1 MEILEKNIKNKI
13 HFVGIGG
20 IGMSGIAEV
29 LFSQG
34 HKIQG
39 SDLSNNKNIKR
50 LKKKGIKV
58 FLGHSPKNLKG
69 VNILVISSAIKNN
82 NSELKFAKKNK
93 ILIYKRSDI
102 LAALMKYNET
112 IAITGSHGKTTTAS
126 LISSVLES
134 ANFDPTTIIGGIVNK
149 YKSTT
154 RIGQSNWMVVEVD
167 ESDGSLVNLFPKIA
181 VITNVNKE
189 HIDFYK
195 TYANLKK
202 YFLCFINNIP
212 FDGVAIYCRDN
223 LDLKDLISKSK
234 KKNKI
239 SYGFEK
245 GSDVRAT
252 NILINEKGSFFDIN
266 IKKTNLLRKE
276 TIKKVQLNILGK
288 HNIQNSLAAVTVAK
302 ILNININDLK
312 NAFKKFGG
320 VERRFTLVCNF
331 KGIKIIDDYAHH
343 PEEIKATL
351 NLARILKPKKII
363 VIFQPHRF
371 SRFKNLYFDFKK
383 TLKKC
388 DKLYV
393 SDVYAAGEKKINYVS
408 KERFVNEM
416 NKNKKNFAKTL
427 DNFNHLPKIILNE
440 AERGDIVIFV
450 GAGDISKWVNDLPS
464 KLKKLKN
471 LNV

>member
-1 MEILEKNIKNKI
+1 MKILEKNIKNKI

-34 HKIQG
+34 YEIQG
-39 SDLSNNKNIKR
+39 SDLLNNSNTKR
-50 LKKKGIKV
+50 LKKKGIKI
-58 FLGHSPKNLKG
+58 FLGHSPKNLKD
-69 VNILVISSAIKNN
+69 VNILVVSSAIKNN

-93 ILIYKRSDI
+93 ILIYKRSDM
-102 LAALMKYNET
+102 LAALMKYNES
-112 IAITGSHGKTTTAS
+112 IAVTGSHGKTTTTS

-134 ANFDPTTIIGGIVNK
+134 ANLDPTTIIGGIVNQ

-154 RIGQSNWMVVEVD
+154 RIGKSNWMVVEAD

-181 VITNVNKE
+181 VITNINKE

-195 TYANLKK
+195 TYKNLKK
-202 YFLCFINNIP
+202 YFFYFINNIP
-212 FDGVAIYCRDN
+212 FDGAAIYCKDN
-223 LDLKDLISKSK
+223 LDLKRLILKSK

-239 SYGFEK
+239 SYGLHK

-266 IKKTNLLRKE
+266 IKKTNLLKKE
-276 TIKKVQLNILGK
+276 VIKKVQLNVLGK

-302 ILNININDLK
+302 ILNISTFDLK
-312 NAFKKFGG
+312 NAFKKFKG
-320 VERRFTLVCNF
+320 VKRRFTLVCNF

-351 NLARILKPKKII
+351 NLTKILKPKKVI

-371 SRFKNLYFDFKK
+371 SRFKDLYLDFKK
-383 TLKKC
+383 VLKNC

-393 SDVYAAGEKKINYVS
+393 ADVYAAGEKRIRSVS
-408 KERFVNEM
+408 KENFVNDM

-427 DNFNHLPKIILNE
+427 NNFNYLPKIILNE
-440 AERGDIVIFV
+440 AEKGDIVVFI
-450 GAGDISKWVNDLPS
+450 GAGDISKWVNDLPN
-464 KLKKLKN
+464 KLNKIKF
-471 LNV
+471 